1 LRACAGSTSRE
12 TFGKRVATMKVVL
25 DTNIFIS
32 GWLWGGRPD
41 RVLKLAEV
49 SLITVCASEELL
61 DELQR
66 TLSQDKFI
74 SKLQALRVNL
84 NDLMSGTR
92 ELVEIY
98 PISTINVPELR
109 DANDN
114 MILGTAIAAGA
125 DAIITGDLD
134 LVSLAGI

>member
-1 LRACAGSTSRE
+1 
-12 TFGKRVATMKVVL
+12 MKVVL